1 MEGMGTTP
9 IGKRI
14 EDLLASAGKSQGW
27 LAEKS
32 GLQRSTIGR
41 IIKGTRSPTPQ
52 TLAEIAPVLGVEVAQ
67 LVVGTDAAER
77 VEEAQQWIA
86 RSHYAAAV
94 SQVVEFEKQ
103 ATDLKS
109 KLRDAEHDL
118 AATKDLLAMTKEQ
131 LVEARREANRFAEDA
146 DRYKRALEDAVADL
160 AQLKSSVEEAR
171 TTGRWGAAAATLA
184 AAVSMAMYLKNAS
197 EEDDEEEEDDDE

>member
-1 MEGMGTTP
+1 MEITP

-14 EDLLASAGKSQGW
+14 EDLLESMGKSQGW

-41 IIKGTRSPTPQ
+41 IVKGTRSPTPQ

-103 ATDLKS
+103 ANDLKS
-109 KLRDAEHDL
+109 KLRDAEYDL
-118 AATKDLLAMTKEQ
+118 SSTKDVLALSREQ

-160 AQLKSSVEEAR
+160 AQLKSSVEDAR
-171 TTGRWGAAAATLA
+171 ATGRWGAAAATLA
-184 AAVSMAMYLKNAS
+184 AAVSVAMYLRNAS
-197 EEDDEEEEDDDE
+197 ETNDEDEEDDDD